1 MLFFVVGRAVV
12 VVVVVLVG
20 GYRGERGG
28 CAGGVA
34 VLLLLLSQAA
44 QGGSRYC
51 VKKEFHSWEY
61 VSPNKYHVS
70 LAFVVALLVVAVT
83 VDVVVASSSK

>member
-12 VVVVVLVG
+12 VVVVLVG
-20 GYRGERGG
+20 GERGG
-28 CAGGVA
+28 CAREVA
-34 VLLLLLSQAA
+34 VLLLLSQAA

-51 VKKEFHSWEY
+51 VKKEFHSLEY

-70 LAFVVALLVVAVT
+70 LAFAMAVALLA